1 MVYGQFTDENKYEK
15 LTIQHNIQ
23 HMKPRI
29 TANEKENPIIVGL
42 DIGTTKICVTVGRR
56 SGTNKIELLGVGK
69 AESAGVNRGVVA
81 NIQKTVGSIREAVA
95 IAEGQSN
102 VDIKVVNVG
111 IAGQH
116 IKSIQHRG
124 ILTKNDDDEI
134 GRLDVER
141 LISDMYKL
149 VLPPGEEIIH
159 VLPQEFTIDNEPGIK
174 EPIGMAGRRME
185 ANFHIISGRVTD
197 IKNIKKCVDNS
208 DLEVSSLV
216 LEPLASSEA
225 VLDEEEKM
233 AGVVLVDIGGGT
245 TDVAIFHEGIIRH
258 TAVIPLGGNIVTE
271 DIRQGCAVLRNQAEQ
286 LKVRYGS
293 ALADENKD
301 NEVICVPGIRGRDS
315 KEISVKNLAFIIQ
328 ARMEEII
335 EHVYY
340 EIKSSGYEDKLI
352 AGIVITGGGAQLKHL
367 VQLVEYIT
375 GIDCRIGYP
384 NEYLAKTDM
393 LNKQSF
399 DEMKSPMYATS
410 IGLLI
415 KGIQTVE
422 EDEATQQEVVY
433 KSPDRSK
440 VKEITQTANKKES
453 WFTKIISDFIKDDS
467 GIDDDSFIGKK

>member
-1 MVYGQFTDENKYEK
+1 
-15 LTIQHNIQ
+15 
-23 HMKPRI
+23 MKPKF
-29 TANEKENPIIVGL
+29 TELEKENPIVVGL

-56 SGTNKIELLGVGK
+56 SGNTKVELLGVGK
-69 AESAGVNRGVVA
+69 AESAGVSRGVVA
-81 NIQKTVGSIREAVA
+81 NIQKTVDSIREAVS

-102 VDIKVVNVG
+102 VDIKVVSVG

-124 ILTKNDDDEI
+124 IVTRNDDDEI
-134 GRLDVER
+134 GREDVQR

-174 EPIGMAGRRME
+174 EPIGMAGRRVE

-197 IKNIKKCVDNS
+197 IKNIKRCVDNS
-208 DLEVSSLV
+208 DLEVSELI

-225 VLDEEEKM
+225 VLDEEEKT

-271 DIRQGCAVLRNQAEQ
+271 DIRQGCSVLRNQAEQ

-293 ALADENKD
+293 ALADENKE
-301 NEVICVPGIRGRDS
+301 NEVICVPGIRGREA
-315 KEISVKNLAFIIQ
+315 KEISVKNLAYIIQ

-335 EHVYY
+335 EHVHY
-340 EIKSSGYEDKLI
+340 EIKASGYEDRLI

-367 VQLVEYIT
+367 VQLVEYVT

-393 LNKQSF
+393 LNKQAF
-399 DEMKSPMYATS
+399 DELKSPLYATG

-415 KGIQTVE
+415 KGIQEIE
-422 EDEATQQEVVY
+422 EGEKRELEKEAKVGASSRA
-433 KSPDRSK
+433 KSSIK
-440 VKEITQTANKKES
+440 VSDIASDQGRKEGWLTRILGNWITDGE
-453 WFTKIISDFIKDDS
+453 D
-467 GIDDDSFIGKK
+467 IDDDSFIGKK

>member
-1 MVYGQFTDENKYEK
+1 MKTRISTEK
-15 LTIQHNIQ
+15 DT
-23 HMKPRI
+23 
-29 TANEKENPIIVGL
+29 PIVVGL

-56 SGTNKIELLGVGK
+56 SGKNKIEVLGVGK
-69 AESAGVNRGVVA
+69 AESSGVSRGVVA
-81 NIQKTVGSIREAVA
+81 NIQKTVNSILQAVEEASS
-95 IAEGQSN
+95 QSN

-124 ILTKNDDDEI
+124 ILTRRDDNEI
-134 GRLDVER
+134 ER
-141 LISDMYKL
+141 IDIEQLIEDMYKL

-174 EPIGMAGRRME
+174 DPIGMAGRRME
-185 ANFHIISGRVTD
+185 ANFHIISGHVSAV
-197 IKNIKKCVDNS
+197 KNIKKCIDNAQ
-208 DLEVSSLV
+208 LEVQDLI

-225 VLDEEEKM
+225 VLDEADKD

-271 DIRQGCAVLRNQAEQ
+271 DIKQGCAVLRNQAEL
-286 LKVRYGS
+286 LKVRFGS

-301 NEVICVPGIRGRDS
+301 NEVISVPGLRGRDP
-315 KEISVKNLAFIIQ
+315 KEISVKNLAYIIQ

-340 EIKSSGYEDKLI
+340 EIKSSGYENKLI
-352 AGIVITGGGAQLKHL
+352 GGIVVTGGGAQLKHL

-375 GIDCRIGYP
+375 GIDCRVGFP
-384 NEYLAKTDM
+384 NEHLAKNEF
-393 LNKQSF
+393 LPKNIF
-399 DEMKSPMYATS
+399 DELKSPLYATG

-415 KGIQTVE
+415 KGVEAEEQQVEHEEKMSERMTVKDITE
-422 EDEATQQEVVY
+422 
-433 KSPDRSK
+433 RGSK
-440 VKEITQTANKKES
+440 DKGLFK
-453 WFTKIISDFIKDDS
+453 WFRDIIKD
-467 GIDDDSFIGKK
+467 GNEEIDNDTYLGRR